1 MWVGGDSPGYSADR
15 AKEGGAWF
23 HPHGL
28 EGDKALT
35 AAKGRLAALSALLER
50 AADSAYFKQAIP
62 SAIDEEIG
70 DVLVRLSSCDEDELA
85 SVAGGI
91 AGAHARV
98 LSLFAERMASLAVR
112 KNSPDP
118 IRRGLA
124 ALMIVARTADVREV
138 LLVLSLLHD
147 AAMKVTG
154 SAKELFADVG
164 ALFGGAEFLNGFL
177 KRSDEDK
184 RIQVMGYE
192 ESETEDGFLYV
203 RTW

>member
-1 MWVGGDSPGYSADR
+1 MTS
-15 AKEGGAWF
+15 
-23 HPHGL
+23 

-35 AAKGRLAALSALLER
+35 AAKGRLAALSALLDR
-50 AADSAYFKQAIP
+50 TMSSAYYKQAIP
-62 SAIDEEIG
+62 SEIDEQIG
-70 DVLVRLSSCDEDELA
+70 DVLVRLSSCDEDELV

-91 AGAHARV
+91 AGGQARV

-112 KNSPDP
+112 KNSPNP
-118 IRRGLA
+118 IRKGLA
-124 ALMIVARTADVREV
+124 ALMIVARTEDVREV

-154 SAKELFADVG
+154 SAKELFADAG
-164 ALFGGAEFLNGFL
+164 ALFGGAELLNGYL
-177 KRSDEDK
+177 ERSDEDK